1 MAKLWGVDMSQES
14 INRLKLYTSLTP
26 ALEAEGW
33 RPMESAPHNGTEIE
47 LRVVHINAAYEEHA
61 VELGW
66 IAACRG
72 SWTDFNGGGWTWK
85 YLCGSP
91 CQRRPLQSNLT

>member
-1 MAKLWGVDMSQES
+1 MPVVWGIDMSEVS
-14 INRLKLYTSLTP
+14 AKRLKLRTSMTP

-33 RPMESAPHNGTEIE
+33 HPIETAPRDGTEIE
-47 LRVVHINAAYEEHA
+47 LRVVHINAAYGDDPEGE
-61 VELGW
+61 GW

-72 SWTDFNGGGWTWK
+72 HWEDFNGGGWTWR

-91 CQRRPLQSNLT
+91 CQWRPITN